1 MVDDWEAVSQAINRR
16 MDELGLNQRELIERS
31 QVSRAT
37 VGEIRRNEAQRRRS
51 ARTLEALSI
60 ALDWHPQH
68 LSAVMQ
74 GRSTPQLGEP
84 VARSD
89 EDVPGRLATIE
100 YMLQQ
105 IAKKLEGIDALAE
118 RVEEINTKV
127 DSVIGAAAVST
138 ERAES

>member
-1 MVDDWEAVSQAINRR
+1 MDDWAAVSRAINQR

-51 ARTLEALSI
+51 NRTMEALSI

-68 LSAVMQ
+68 LAAVLQ
-74 GRSTPQLGEP
+74 GRRTPQVGEP

-89 EDVPGRLATIE
+89 DDLPGRLAAIE

-105 IAKKLEGIDALAE
+105 IAKKLESIDTLGE
-118 RVEEINTKV
+118 RVEEINAKV
-127 DSVIGAAAVST
+127 DSALDAAAAVRDRV
-138 ERAES
+138 ER

>member
-1 MVDDWEAVSQAINRR
+1 VDGWEAVSLAINRR

-51 ARTLEALSI
+51 TRTLEALSI

-68 LSAVMQ
+68 LGAVLQ
-74 GRSTPQLGEP
+74 GRGTPQLGEP
-84 VARSD
+84 VARSE
-89 EDVPGRLATIE
+89 EDIPGRLAAIE
-100 YMLQQ
+100 HVLQQ

-118 RVEEINTKV
+118 RVEEVIAKV
-127 DSVIGAAAVST
+127 DSAIETAAANRGWV
-138 ERAES
+138 ER

>member
-1 MVDDWEAVSQAINRR
+1 VVDHWEAVSLAINRR

-68 LSAVMQ
+68 LGAVLQ
-74 GRSTPQLGEP
+74 GRGAPQLGEP
-84 VARSD
+84 VARSE
-89 EDVPGRLATIE
+89 EDVPGRLAAIE

-118 RVEEINTKV
+118 RIEEINAKV
-127 DSVIGAAAVST
+127 DSVIDAAAADRGRL
-138 ERAES
+138 ER

>member
-1 MVDDWEAVSQAINRR
+1 MDDWEAVSQAINRR

-74 GRSTPQLGEP
+74 GRRAPQLGEP

-118 RVEEINTKV
+118 RVEEINAKIN
-127 DSVIGAAAVST
+127 SVIDTAAANH
-138 ERAES
+138 ERVER

>member
-1 MVDDWEAVSQAINRR
+1 MDDWAAVSRAINQR

-51 ARTLEALSI
+51 NRTMEALSI

-68 LSAVMQ
+68 LGAVLQ
-74 GRSTPQLGEP
+74 GRRIPQLGEP
-84 VARSD
+84 VARS
-89 EDVPGRLATIE
+89 EDDLPGRLAAIE

-105 IAKKLEGIDALAE
+105 IAKKLESIDTLGE
-118 RVEEINTKV
+118 RVEEINAKV
-127 DSVIGAAAVST
+127 DSALDAAAAVRDRV
-138 ERAES
+138 ER